1 MHKYRV
7 TIKERGEADEQERKR
22 RSLHFDA
29 DNHDDLFQIISAVR
43 SKKIVD
49 HDKSAAL
56 ATGLKLLSEVVL
68 EKRRDPLFAQLSDPL
83 RTFIQQLKAIPELG
97 E

>member
-7 TIKERGEADEQERKR
+7 TIQERGEADEQERER

-43 SKKIVD
+43 SKKIFD

-68 EKRRDPLFAQLSDPL
+68 ESVATRSL
-83 RTFIQQLKAIPELG
+83 RSFRTRCERSFSN
-97 E
+97 

>member
-7 TIKERGEADEQERKR
+7 TIQERGEADEQEGER

-68 EKRRDPLFAQLSDPL
+68 ERRRDPLFCAAFGPIANIHSAIKGNS
-83 RTFIQQLKAIPELG
+83 RTG
-97 E
+97 R